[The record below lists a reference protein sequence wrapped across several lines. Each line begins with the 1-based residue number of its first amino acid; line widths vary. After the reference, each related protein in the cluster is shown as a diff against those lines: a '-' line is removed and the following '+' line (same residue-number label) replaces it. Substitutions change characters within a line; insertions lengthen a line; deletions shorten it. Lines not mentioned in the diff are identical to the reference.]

1 MSGAVKLGDEL
12 VESLA
17 DEFVDVGVGLEVAFV
32 RRFRTHRHDPGAVG
46 SLRVRLAVAVAACA
60 ESVPV
65 FEPVVVAAVDAG
77 VVLIGTAVVAGP
89 FVEVVDL

>member
-1 MSGAVKLGDEL
+1 MKLGPGTQG
-12 VESLA
+12 VVG

-46 SLRVRLAVAVAACA
+46 SLRVQLAVAVAACA